1 MSRSA
6 ACRWSPSRTRTAP
19 SACTRVRRGH
29 ARDRVFRGGT
39 IHRVDLESGRWIVAR
54 LGSTRFV
61 LARRG
66 TDADDAR
73 ALLPRSFRDKP
84 RDAKLKRARST
95 RRSTDARLTTDTSS
109 RLTSHRGW
117 RALRPT
123 TSARRSRRP
132 RRRLRRRAGVAPDET
147 APRGGVRGRCVEDL
161 VAARATVRGGRGD
174 ARGKEGR

>member
-66 TDADDAR
+66 TDADDAFPSFR
-73 ALLPRSFRDKP
+73 VLFVTNRATRNSSELVRRVALL
-84 RDAKLKRARST
+84 T
-95 RRSTDARLTTDTSS
+95 
-109 RLTSHRGW
+109 H
-117 RALRPT
+117 
-123 TSARRSRRP
+123 
-132 RRRLRRRAGVAPDET
+132 V
-147 APRGGVRGRCVEDL
+147 
-161 VAARATVRGGRGD
+161 
-174 ARGKEGR
+174 